1 MAQFF
6 SSSKPDKK
14 KSKPDQKD
22 DADSED
28 EAMKKAIEEHAP
40 DSEYWFYA
48 GILAQASASDS
59 VNDAASEVG
68 HQYA

>member
-1 MAQFF
+1 MAQFL
-6 SSSKPDKK
+6 SDKKSKPDKK
-14 KSKPDQKD
+14 D
-22 DADSED
+22 DAASED
-28 EAMKKAIEEHAP
+28 ESKKKAEHAP

-48 GILAQASASDS
+48 GILAQASVSDS

>member
-1 MAQFF
+1 MAQIAE
-6 SSSKPDKK
+6 
-14 KSKPDQKD
+14 D
-22 DADSED
+22 DSSED
-28 EAMKKAIEEHAP
+28 ESKKKAEHTP

-48 GILAQASASDS
+48 GIMAQASVSDS